1 MALDSRALAWA
12 TLAHKALPQRALVT
26 LLRAFDDPAV
36 ILDASAATLGRHVP
50 AAVAAAALAPV
61 PAAELGLG
69 AVLATAQLKLLAAL
83 PTEMRSRAARIS
95 RRSPYMA

>member
-36 ILDASAATLGRHVP
+36 IRDASAATLGRHVP
-50 AAVAAAALAPV
+50 
-61 PAAELGLG
+61 PAAGPSSARG
-69 AVLATAQLKLLAAL
+69 A
-83 PTEMRSRAARIS
+83 RRAPDHEQMMIRNFT
-95 RRSPYMA
+95 PNG